1 METEQEP
8 GFILDSDVDVSSP
21 SDQDEILIPEASFVP
36 PSLSPGQFKQLE
48 LLQHLALYSEL
59 LIVITGE
66 EGAGKSFLANALI
79 ASREEPEYSLLIKA
93 DFMLGLPAILQ
104 QIAQSQDLPDP
115 GKDVSVALNTLAEY
129 CQQLVENDESFLL
142 ILDQADQLDAET
154 LQAIA
159 QLALIAPANFHVAL
173 AGRPALEAEVL
184 SLPEAQPPVHIMSVE
199 PFSQEESE
207 NLLLEAYPEEEWDK
221 PTLDAL
227 ISLSDGAPGK
237 LLGNGKKYLDGES
250 LSQPGKAP
258 QGIKFPIT
266 HVAAMLMV
274 ASALLV
280 SFLYSGSDATNE
292 VESDLAKPVVQDE
305 TSDSQLV
312 GSSTGFTEVQPQ
324 QVVAAGSEE
333 GSLLPVEPD
342 FNYPDTA
349 SANTSAVASS
359 AKIADSAEVAPP
371 VVKDKPEPVRGDEP
385 VRVAYKLDEAI
396 LLAAPANN
404 YVIQLFGSH
413 TLKNARA
420 FASEYRAQIGT
431 TLMYQT
437 QHKGKDWYVVVLGP
451 YVNRAAGVS
460 KVKKLPAK
468 LRAQNPW
475 VRSVESVQK
484 VIKN

>member
-1 METEQEP
+1 METDQES
-8 GFILDSDVDVSSP
+8 GFELSADIGSAVLEA
-21 SDQDEILIPEASFVP
+21 QDDLLIPETNFIP

-79 ASREEPEYSLLIKA
+79 ASREEPEYSLLVKA

-104 QIAQSQDLPDP
+104 QIAQSQDLADP
-115 GKDVSVALNTLAEY
+115 GKDVSLALNTLAEY

-142 ILDQADQLDAET
+142 VVDQADQLDIET
-154 LQAIA
+154 LQAVV

-173 AGRPALEAEVL
+173 VGRPALEAEVL
-184 SLPEAQPPVHIMSVE
+184 SLPEAQPPVHVMPVE
-199 PFSQEESE
+199 LFSDEELE
-207 NLLLEAYPEEEWDK
+207 NLLLESFPEENWDQA
-221 PTLDAL
+221 TLEAL
-227 ISLSDGAPGK
+227 VSLSEGLPGN
-237 LLGNGKKYLDGES
+237 LITNTKKYLQGES
-250 LSQPGKAP
+250 LSPAETGHS
-258 QGIKFPIT
+258 GIKFPVT
-266 HVAAMLMV
+266 HVAAMLLV

-280 SFLYSGSDATNE
+280 SFLYSGSESTDDLLMESSPSNTASNTVLSERDSASVEAVE
-292 VESDLAKPVVQDE
+292 VASLPAKAADSDLPA
-305 TSDSQLV
+305 
-312 GSSTGFTEVQPQ
+312 
-324 QVVAAGSEE
+324 
-333 GSLLPVEPD
+333 EPD
-342 FNYPDTA
+342 FNYSEESVTEVTA
-349 SANTSAVASS
+349 EKSLISEQAVTSASIQDVVGSPEKS
-359 AKIADSAEVAPP
+359 AAQ
-371 VVKDKPEPVRGDEP
+371 
-385 VRVAYKLDEAI
+385 YKLDESV
-396 LLAAPANN
+396 LLAAPAKN

-413 TLKNARA
+413 TLKNAQA
-420 FASEYRAQIGT
+420 FAAEYRAQIGT

-437 QHKGKDWYVVVLGP
+437 LHKGKDWYVVVLGP